1 MMVAN
6 ARVVTVSR
14 CPKRGVYRGN
24 RMRIAIDGPAGAGKS
39 TVARAVAAA
48 LGWEYLDS
56 GAMYR
61 AAALKGSEHTDTRF
75 EGGRVLAD
83 GEDVTEAIREPGVS
97 ELASV
102 LAADPEK
109 RKVIVDRQRALV
121 ADGDWVIEG
130 RDAATHIAPDAEVKV
145 FLTASPHERARR
157 RAAQERRPVEEVLRE
172 QAERDAKDDTLGRSV
187 LTPAEGAV
195 EVDTTGLTLD
205 EVVARVEALV
215 R

>member
-1 MMVAN
+1 M
-6 ARVVTVSR
+6 
-14 CPKRGVYRGN
+14 
-24 RMRIAIDGPAGAGKS
+24 
-39 TVARAVAAA
+39 
-48 LGWEYLDS
+48 
-56 GAMYR
+56 
-61 AAALKGSEHTDTRF
+61 
-75 EGGRVLAD
+75 LAD

-157 RAAQERRPVEEVLRE
+157 RAAQEGRPVEDVERE
-172 QAERDAKDDTLGRSV
+172 QAERDAKDNTLGRSV

>member
-1 MMVAN
+1 
-6 ARVVTVSR
+6 
-14 CPKRGVYRGN
+14 
-24 RMRIAIDGPAGAGKS
+24 MRIAIDGPAGAGKS
-39 TVARAVAAA
+39 TVARAVADA

-61 AAALKGSEHTDTRF
+61 AAALKGSEHTDIRF
-75 EGGRVLAD
+75 DHGRVLAD
-83 GEDVTEAIREPGVS
+83 GEDVTEAIRRPGVS

-102 LAADPEK
+102 LAGDPDK
-109 RKVIVDRQRALV
+109 RKVIIAKQRELV

-157 RAAQERRPVEEVLRE
+157 RAAQEGRPVEEVERE
-172 QAERDAKDDTLGRSV
+172 QAERDAKDNTLGRSV
-187 LTPAEGAV
+187 LTPADGAS

-205 EVVARVEALV
+205 EVVAEVKALV